1 MSGGGGG
8 PIIINRILEDPTPIN
23 DPEDCLDL
31 RTIADRS
38 QVRLTRGDAFQ
49 VLLILWRYLRK

>member
-8 PIIINRILEDPTPIN
+8 PIIIHRLLEEPTPI
-23 DPEDCLDL
+23 DDLEDCLDL
-31 RTIADRS
+31 RAIADRS
-38 QVRLTRGDAFQ
+38 QVRLSRTDALA

>member
-23 DPEDCLDL
+23 DPEDCAYL
-31 RTIADRS
+31 RAIADRS

-49 VLLILWRYLRK
+49 VLLVLWRYLRK